1 LETGISSSSFNPR
14 SLWENV
20 VQVSGWASSVYIWFK
35 RIIARTSR
43 KKDRSGMRTSDE
55 LTCREVV
62 ELVTDY
68 LEMLLL
74 PEEEARFEEHVAS
87 CPGCTA
93 YVEQIRQTIER
104 LHMLSAEPV
113 FPETKEELL
122 RIFQEWKRG

>member
-1 LETGISSSSFNPR
+1 MEQKAGSIY
-14 SLWENV
+14 
-20 VQVSGWASSVYIWFK
+20 AWFK

-43 KKDRSGMRTSDE
+43 KKDRSGMIAPDE

-68 LEMLLL
+68 LEMTLL
-74 PEEEARFEEHVAS
+74 PEEEIRFEEHVAS

-93 YVEQIRQTIER
+93 YIEQIRLTIDR

-122 RIFQEWKRG
+122 RIFQEWKRV